1 MTTQTINMGYTSYN
15 VSIVPGKSITV
26 QRKDEQPNEF
36 RIGDEAEYDSYNLK
50 YTGKITSITEKTVT
64 IQPKYDNKKRR
75 LKIDSF
81 AWRNWDFDSIKV
93 AEQNFDTM
101 NYI

>member
-1 MTTQTINMGYTSYN
+1 MTNQTINMGYTSYN
-15 VSIVPGKSITV
+15 VSIVSGKSIKV
-26 QRKDEQPNEF
+26 QRKDEQPKEF
-36 RIGDEAEYDSYNLK
+36 HIGDEAEYDSYNLK
-50 YTGKITSITEKTVT
+50 YTGIITSITEKTVT

-81 AWRNWDFDSIKV
+81 VWRNWDFDSIKV

>member
-1 MTTQTINMGYTSYN
+1 MTTQTFSFGYASYN

-36 RIGDEAEYDSYNLK
+36 HIGDEAEYDSYNLK
-50 YTGKITSITEKTVT
+50 YTGKIVSITEKTVT
-64 IQPKYDNKKRR
+64 IKPKYENKNRR
-75 LKIDSF
+75 LNIRAF
-81 AWRNWDFDSIKV
+81 AWRNWNFDSEKV
-93 AEQNFDTM
+93 AAENSDTM